1 MLMPDAGSPH
11 THPDDYT
18 KIGLDFERDNA
29 AIPRERGEPSP
40 ELAEAIRAHIGMPGV
55 QVEAFGGSVL
65 LTGIAADRFERERA
79 ESRAHEVEG
88 VGEVENRIRIQQSE
102 AGGPVLTVRDPNSA
116 DEPTNSRS

>member
-1 MLMPDAGSPH
+1 
-11 THPDDYT
+11 
-18 KIGLDFERDNA
+18 
-29 AIPRERGEPSP
+29 
-40 ELAEAIRAHIGMPGV
+40 V

-79 ESRAHEVEG
+79 ESRAREVEG